1 MQPNDISSSQAS
13 DLKRR
18 VLAVLMTDVSNY
30 TRNVARA
37 EESAVA
43 RVRKD
48 KALMKEVAAQHGGTI
63 AADRGD
69 GWKIT
74 FESTVEAAKAAIE
87 IQRALRQRNDRR
99 EPHEPSILHRMGLH
113 MGDVVWAKEEE
124 SEKIEITGAAV
135 AIAARLE
142 SKCPPGQVAF
152 TEDVANEIRRNIAAA
167 PMGFLAAEPLKGLP
181 GTTRIWATKLGGD
194 FELGGL
200 TSPATHAVVPAADR
214 RAHQDLIHRIEEVR
228 EEARRGQARYNL
240 LVFLNLLCLMA
251 IAVWVYRMD
260 SQMQARPPG
269 AIPVEEVAGPTI
281 PVKSNQASDSSAKK
295 SAQSKKS
302 PKKSTQEVRGG
313 RDSVVK
319 DDREAERTAPDGNPM
334 KDPVDELPPNPDLPS
349 EGIPNANYPGA
360 SEGSY

>member
-1 MQPNDISSSQAS
+1 MQPNETTTQPTN

-87 IQRALRQRNDRR
+87 IQRALRHRNDRR

-113 MGDVVWAKEEE
+113 MGDVIWAKDEET
-124 SEKIEITGAAV
+124 EKIEITGAAV

-167 PMGFLAAEPLKGLP
+167 PMGFLAAESLKGLP
-181 GTTRIWATKLGGD
+181 GMTRIWATKLGGD
-194 FELGGL
+194 FELGGT
-200 TSPATHAVVPAADR
+200 TSAATHAVVPAADR

-228 EEARRGQARYNL
+228 EEARRGQARFNL
-240 LVFLNLLCLMA
+240 LVLLNLICLIA
-251 IAVWVYRMD
+251 IAVWVYRVD
-260 SQMQARPPG
+260 AQMQARPAG
-269 AIPVEEVAGPTI
+269 AIPVEQSSGPTI
-281 PVKSNQASDSSAKK
+281 PVKSNQASDSPAKK
-295 SAQSKKS
+295 TAQ
-302 PKKSTQEVRGG
+302 PKKSTRKSGEETRGG
-313 RDSVVK
+313 RDSVAR

-334 KDPVDELPPNPDLPS
+334 RDPVDELPPNPDLPS